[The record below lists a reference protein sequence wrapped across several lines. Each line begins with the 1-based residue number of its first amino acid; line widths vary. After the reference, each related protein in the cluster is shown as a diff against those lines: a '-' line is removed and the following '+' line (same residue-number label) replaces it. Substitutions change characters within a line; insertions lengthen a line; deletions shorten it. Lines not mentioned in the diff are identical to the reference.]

1 MSELTDNSVV
11 DGAGPFRF
19 TSPELAPGESWNADL
34 REREF
39 NGKKRGLQR
48 YLPFNSIG
56 VTNGSGTAGLGVTIN
71 GQYEF
76 GVLPNSVE
84 TFDKQGVSAVRVVN
98 ESATET
104 IPAGA
109 VEVEVVA
116 EPYDADD
123 AARRDAKRSPIVN
136 SIEGVTGIDVGGLLG
151 GGR

>member
-19 TSPELAPGESWNADL
+19 RAPELAPGESWTPDL
-34 REREF
+34 RNREYQ
-39 NGKKRGLQR
+39 GKKRGLSR
-48 YLPFNSIG
+48 YLPFDSIG
-56 VTNGSGTAGLGVTIN
+56 VTNSDGTATLGVTVN

-84 TFDKQGVSAVRVVN
+84 TFDQQDVSAVRVVN
-98 ESATET
+98 ESGSAT

-109 VEVEVVA
+109 IEVELVA
-116 EPYDADD
+116 EPFDADD
-123 AARRDAKRSPIVN
+123 AALRDAKRSPVVN
-136 SIEGVTGIDVGGLLG
+136 TLENVTGVDVSGFFG